1 MFIIYASK
9 NDIANEQSPLI
20 FQSIFRQFILT
31 ICRFFVSYISIAYIS
46 LKSNL
51 SRINIKLLF
60 HDVTFIHIWSDIL
73 SADNNSL
80 HMNSKGYA
88 FCAKAV
94 TTYLQ
99 SVFFKCTIQM
109 N

>member
-1 MFIIYASK
+1 IIYPLKPIMFIIYASK

-51 SRINIKLLF
+51 SRI
-60 HDVTFIHIWSDIL
+60 
-73 SADNNSL
+73 
-80 HMNSKGYA
+80 SKMG
-88 FCAKAV
+88 
-94 TTYLQ
+94 
-99 SVFFKCTIQM
+99 QM
-109 N
+109 NDTNNRI